1 MNVPEDLVYSPD
13 HHWLRRESGDCARLG
28 LTEYAQDALGDIVF
42 VDLPATG
49 SIVSPGDSLGEVES
63 TKSVSEVVAPIAGE
77 VVEVNDALESS
88 PRRINED
95 PYGDGWICVLA
106 LANPQSLDLLL
117 GADTY
122 RLLID
127 G

>member
-1 MNVPEDLVYSPD
+1 MNVPEDLVYSED
-13 HHWLRRESGDCARLG
+13 HHWLRREPGDCVRLG
-28 LTEYAQDALGDIVF
+28 LTEYAQDTLGDIVF

-49 SIVSPGDSLGEVES
+49 STVSPGDPLGEVES
-63 TKSVSEVVAPIAGE
+63 TKSVSEVIAPIAGE
-77 VVEVNDALESS
+77 VVEVNDALELS

-95 PYGDGWICVLA
+95 PYGDGWICVLR
-106 LANPQSLDLLL
+106 LANPKSLGLLL

>member
-1 MNVPEDLVYSPD
+1 MDVPEDLLYSED
-13 HHWLRRESGDCARLG
+13 HHWLRSEPGGCARLG

-42 VDLPATG
+42 VDLPANGFTVAAG
-49 SIVSPGDSLGEVES
+49 GPLGEVES
-63 TKSVSEVVAPIAGE
+63 TKSVSEVVAPVAGE
-77 VVEVNDALESS
+77 VVEVNDALEVS
-88 PRRINED
+88 PGRINED

-106 LANPQSLDLLL
+106 LANPQSLDLLI